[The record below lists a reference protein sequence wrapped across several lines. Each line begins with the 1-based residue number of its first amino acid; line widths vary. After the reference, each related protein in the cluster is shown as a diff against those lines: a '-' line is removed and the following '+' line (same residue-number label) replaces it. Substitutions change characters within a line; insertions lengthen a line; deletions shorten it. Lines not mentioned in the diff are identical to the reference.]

1 MLSRYAEEGRTALP
15 DGKPVH
21 LSKVIVRGFRAS
33 AHHDIE
39 CVFPGRFTVLVGANN
54 AGKTTICDA
63 LSLAHR
69 HVFPRLPR
77 PMSATLGTGDRGI
90 DVEYAYAADPSQ
102 EGPLGRHMFAQSGVQ
117 AAGAAGAWT
126 YALSRDLGR
135 VGSQVSVNAELNERV
150 RFIYLPAWRNPLDEL
165 ARREAR
171 VLVELLRAQQ
181 QRLTGSRNLTHLR
194 SRAAGL
200 LDSLARDG
208 VLQLLEQRVTAH
220 LSALTAGVSPQWPFI
235 RGQAIDDQYL
245 ARVLELMIAAV
256 QDRAQAR
263 NLEVSGLG
271 YVNLLHIAV
280 TLAAIPDLAHGD
292 DVEDDQQPAGV
303 PDVDAPRQPQ
313 GFTGS
318 NAQVPYGDIVDPDTS
333 SSDNPQP
340 TPEEL
345 LAQARAERDSE
356 EDSFFPANAFHATV
370 VIEEPEAHLHPQLQ
384 HGLVR
389 YLRSVV
395 RRRPE
400 LQVVLSSHATDVIT
414 TCRPEEVVV
423 LRRTHDDAHVAR
435 PVALLPI
442 ADREAVLRKARLHMD
457 ATRSSALF
465 AQRLILVE
473 GVTDAAVLRQF
484 ARAWAGTDPDKTAF
498 VDAMTVVVMGW
509 KVGQWPVQLLA
520 TPGYELADKVA
531 ILGDSDVA
539 IEAEPAPPTWMA
551 DYAAETVRY
560 FSSHP
565 TLEPSL
571 TEGNE
576 TLVTAALTEVGVAV
590 PAEVSRASIT
600 ELFRS
605 ASRRGGTVTPAG
617 PAAKRKGEFALALAG
632 LLEERIDA
640 DPASVHVPEHMAQ
653 MFGFLTE
660 PGSTTA
666 PEPTLPF

>member
-1 MLSRYAEEGRTALP
+1 M
-15 DGKPVH
+15 H

-33 AHHDIE
+33 AHNDIE
-39 CVFPGRFTVLVGANN
+39 CLFPGRFTVLVGANN
-54 AGKTTICDA
+54 VGKTTVCDA
-63 LSLAHR
+63 LYLAHR

-77 PMSATLGTGDRGI
+77 PMSATLGTGDRSI
-90 DVEYAYAADPSQ
+90 DVEYSFGADPAQ
-102 EGPLGRHMFAQSGVQ
+102 EGPLGRDMFTQSGVE
-117 AAGAAGAWT
+117 ATGTAGAWT
-126 YALSRDLGR
+126 YVLSRDLGR
-135 VGSQVSVNAELNERV
+135 VGSQVSVNADLNERV

-181 QRLTGSRNLTHLR
+181 QRLTGSRNLTRLR

-200 LDSLARDG
+200 LDALARDG
-208 VLQLLEQRVTAH
+208 VLQLLEQRVTTH

-280 TLAAIPDLAHGD
+280 TLAAIPDLEHGD
-292 DVEDDQQPAGV
+292 DVEGDQQPAA
-303 PDVDAPRQPQ
+303 DDADASGQPQ
-313 GFTGS
+313 GVAE
-318 NAQVPYGDIVDPDTS
+318 NDAQASSADVVSPEIPGGDD
-333 SSDNPQP
+333 PQP
-340 TPEEL
+340 APEEL

-423 LRRTHDDAHVAR
+423 LRRTREDTHVAR
-435 PVALLPI
+435 PVAQLPI
-442 ADREAVLRKARLHMD
+442 TDREAVLRKARLHMD

-473 GVTDAAVLRQF
+473 GVTDAVVLRQF
-484 ARAWAGTDPDKTAF
+484 ARAWAGADPDKTAF

-531 ILGDSDVA
+531 ILGDSDTD
-539 IEAEPAPPTWMA
+539 IDAEPKPPTWMA
-551 DYAAETVRY
+551 GYAAETVRY
-560 FSSHP
+560 FTSHP

-590 PAEVSRASIT
+590 PAEVSRTSIT
-600 ELFRS
+600 ELFRG
-605 ASRRGGTVTPAG
+605 ASRRGSTVTPAG

-640 DPASVHVPEHMAQ
+640 DPASVHVPEHMSQ
-653 MFGFLTE
+653 MFDFLTE
-660 PGSTTA
+660 PGAIAA
-666 PEPTLPF
+666 PESTLTL